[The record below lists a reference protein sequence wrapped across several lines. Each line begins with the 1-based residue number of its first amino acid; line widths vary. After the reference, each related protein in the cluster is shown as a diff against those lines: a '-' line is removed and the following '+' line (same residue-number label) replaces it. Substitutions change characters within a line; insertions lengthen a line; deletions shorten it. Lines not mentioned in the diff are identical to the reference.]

1 MHDFPMSNH
10 VGVRIYSGTRPHIW
24 KIADL
29 QKGLILVHDGT
40 ETVGEG
46 TGFGLP
52 VLVYSNETY
61 FSATSKV
68 HVSQH
73 ENRCIICKEYLM
85 DRIARNRFRNVKLE
99 NRTARAFFAYLASL
113 YQRHAH
119 FRFLTLKNLIG
130 KMHVDTAFA
139 KAEPMGKVTVTY
151 TITKPHIWVKTDFR
165 DLNKKRLERVFM
177 LNEQGSKYFRKY
189 ADSQGMELVDGKI
202 GAWDAISAEWA
213 CLKVLDGKFGFR
225 LWRAEDGALRRGR
238 EFLKGSLDWVGLDYE
253 VNPQNDVF
261 EYEIE
266 ILGV

>member
-1 MHDFPMSNH
+1 MHDFPISNN
-10 VGVRIYSGTRPHIW
+10 VSVRIYSGTRPHVW

-29 QKGLILVHDGT
+29 QKGLILVHNGI

-52 VLVYSNETY
+52 VLVCSNETY

-68 HVSQH
+68 HVSQR
-73 ENRCIICKEYLM
+73 ENRSIICKEYLM
-85 DRIARNRFRNVKLE
+85 DRIARNRFRNVTLE
-99 NRTARAFFAYLASL
+99 NRTARVFSAHLAGL

-119 FRFLTLKNLIG
+119 FRFLTLKSLTG
-130 KMHVDTAFA
+130 KMHVDTTFVE
-139 KAEPMGKVTVTY
+139 AEPVGKVTVTY
-151 TITKPHIWVKTDFR
+151 TITKPRIRVKASFR

-189 ADSQGMELVDGKI
+189 VDSQGMESMDGKI

-213 CLKVLDGKFGFR
+213 CLKVLDGEFGFR
-225 LWRAEDGALRRGR
+225 LWRVEDGALRRGR